1 MSPVIKMQMTHL
13 RSNFTSLHSYL
24 NFFFSSCRYRIVL
37 EVHVIYWLI
46 YLKSND
52 MSLTQA
58 CQNVIYYSETF
69 FWILLSLTQA
79 CQHVIYYCETFF
91 FWILVSWS
99 LPSYRYPV
107 VIEVHVVYLKSNDM
121 SLAAIHAKLLTDIA
135 SMLQVYVYFFFR
147 DFFSCQRYR
156 RSMLQVYIY
165 LILFGFSFVSMISP
179 QHASGACLSRLFF
192 CWFFLWYRLHA
203 SGVCLFSIVFYFD
216 IACLCVEGYMPRP
229 PLQEGHK

>member
-1 MSPVIKMQMTHL
+1 MQMTHL

-24 NFFFSSCRYRIVL
+24 NFFFFVL
-37 EVHVIYWLI
+37 QVSYSTRGARDILTDIPQKQRHVP
-46 YLKSND
+46 D
-52 MSLTQA
+52 TG
-58 CQNVIYYSETF
+58 VSECNLLQRDF
-69 FWILLSLTQA
+69 FLNPSVPDTGVSARNLLLRD
-79 CQHVIYYCETFF
+79 FF